1 MRKLIERSVYDF
13 NYRLPGGWLKAKTGA
28 GWGGSGGGSKGTT
41 NW

>member
-1 MRKLIERSVYDF
+1 MRKLFKRSDYDF
-13 NYRLPGGWLKAKTGA
+13 NYRLPGGWLKAQRGG